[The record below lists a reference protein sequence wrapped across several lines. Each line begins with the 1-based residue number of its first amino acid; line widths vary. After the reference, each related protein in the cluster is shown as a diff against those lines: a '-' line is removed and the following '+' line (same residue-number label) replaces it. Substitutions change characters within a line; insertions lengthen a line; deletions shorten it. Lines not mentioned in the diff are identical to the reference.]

1 MGNLR
6 KIRIG
11 TDIITMLSVNI
22 SGNPVTWSDKDIR
35 HVFAFSDVQGQP
47 VAEMAFK
54 SEGQSLRC
62 TYAAKDQN
70 YIGAFRIIIE
80 FADGTSFASSLDV
93 PAFEIVRT
101 TEEADADTG
110 AVVLDIDGTMRFYS
124 LSEAIAKI
132 EAATAAANQAAS
144 TANTAASN
152 ANEKANLAQQAA
164 DNANKAKENTDRT
177 NEDAQKAELERS
189 KAEAKRLSAETARK
203 NAENER
209 QASETTREQNEEA
222 RASAENE
229 RLTDERARA
238 QKELER
244 QGNETRRQAA
254 ERARVNAESSRSE
267 AEKTRESSEI
277 ARKDAETKRASAE
290 TGRVDAEKQRVTE
303 FSRLK
308 SESET
313 ATDNAVKA
321 ADRANKAAA
330 AADISAISN
339 AVAEHTE
346 KITKIEQLQQEGYAF
361 MGVAT
366 PETNPSTPDQKVFYI
381 ANGKGTY
388 TKFGG
393 IEVVENEAVILYYDT
408 VWHKVAT
415 GIASEADAILGMAHG
430 DKVNVPLEFVANGF
444 LDKNGTVSTSSG
456 SKVTDFIAIDSH
468 NKYYLSNQIYAD
480 YDNGVCYYSDANED
494 SFIGSQFNANDLDN
508 SGTTIL
514 EEAELNIP
522 TNARYIRIGTRCI
535 TYTNAIVL
543 LVRYTQE
550 SVSMFNAKRIES
562 RLNQQEITI
571 NALYPY
577 IEHSDSVNIFN
588 KNNIEIIHKY
598 ITTKKVIIDNNPSEL
613 ASLIIKIEDCD
624 RVNNTYI
631 LKYLGTSDVMA
642 MGLNAVRLI
651 FANNIIA
658 GEDVVWDYSEV
669 SQINGIQGYST
680 NTGKSSVYLW
690 VYFKLESINFD
701 NVKNVLQDILDNIV
715 IIKQASTDIV
725 YPTEYVP
732 YTDKKF
738 VVKNDEPIPT
748 DLTSNSAGGI
758 VSLGMVDKNG
768 HAIGQGVTFNVGGGG
783 GLEADQLNVI
793 TSITYKLQPSVLPS
807 ETLVLGAGWDGSID
821 SGFTHTAGTTD
832 ALEFTMTSVPNLAK
846 LLITFDVQGLSE
858 SNDVYVSAGES
869 ALIKSYNG
877 GTQIVAGLIYAGGN
891 LKVTPTSIFAGT
903 ITNLKCRVLD
913 DNGTETYTTLVD
925 NVYCR
930 RNSLVAGYWNV
941 FIGGKTNTASRMQDG
956 TRNIAIGRE
965 ALNRMVVGNRN
976 VAIGT
981 YSMPQVT
988 EGENNIAIGSDS
1000 LYPVEK
1006 AMNSVSIGKATMS
1019 GKSVENCVALGY
1031 GAMGLWNFEFIRN
1044 GCTAIGALSAV
1055 GVIKGNTHVGYRAGA
1070 NTKGAYNT
1078 SIGYNSL
1085 GIGTRSSIDI
1095 VGDNLTCVGHDAS
1108 VANNDT
1114 AKAAN
1119 NSTAIGYGATITK
1132 SNQVVIGN
1140 KQVEEVILGG
1150 KKIIF
1155 NADGTCTW
1163 EAV

>member
-1 MGNLR
+1 MAIIVTKKLKGSLPVSR
-6 KIRIG
+6 QEYVEG
-11 TDIITMLSVNI
+11 TTYFRNNIVKRYGSAFQCVVESTTTPPATLDESGSVI
-22 SGNPVTWSDKDIR
+22 LG
-35 HVFAFSDVQGQP
+35 
-47 VAEMAFK
+47 
-54 SEGQSLRC
+54 EGW
-62 TYAAKDQN
+62 T
-70 YIGAFRIIIE
+70 F
-80 FADGTSFASSLDV
+80 FADT
-93 PAFEIVRT
+93 
-101 TEEADADTG
+101 
-110 AVVLDIDGTMRFYS
+110 
-124 LSEAIAKI
+124 
-132 EAATAAANQAAS
+132 
-144 TANTAASN
+144 
-152 ANEKANLAQQAA
+152 
-164 DNANKAKENTDRT
+164 
-177 NEDAQKAELERS
+177 
-189 KAEAKRLSAETARK
+189 
-203 NAENER
+203 
-209 QASETTREQNEEA
+209 
-222 RASAENE
+222 
-229 RLTDERARA
+229 
-238 QKELER
+238 
-244 QGNETRRQAA
+244 
-254 ERARVNAESSRSE
+254 
-267 AEKTRESSEI
+267 
-277 ARKDAETKRASAE
+277 
-290 TGRVDAEKQRVTE
+290 
-303 FSRLK
+303 
-308 SESET
+308 
-313 ATDNAVKA
+313 
-321 ADRANKAAA
+321 
-330 AADISAISN
+330 SAISN
-339 AVAEHTE
+339 AVAKHTE
-346 KITKIEQLQQEGYAF
+346 KITKLEQLLQEGYTF

-366 PETNPSTPDQKVFYI
+366 PETNPGTPDQKVFYI
-381 ANGKGTY
+381 AKGKGTY

-444 LDKNGTVSTSSG
+444 LGKDGTVRTSSG

-562 RLNQQEITI
+562 RLNQQEIAI

-598 ITTKKVIIDNNPSEL
+598 ITTKKVIIDNNPSEF

-651 FANNIIA
+651 FANNIVA

-690 VYFKLESINFD
+690 VYFKLESINYD

-891 LKVTPTSIFAGT
+891 LKVTPTSNFAGT

-925 NVYCR
+925 NVYCQ

-1031 GAMGLWNFEFIRN
+1031 GAMGLWNFEFIRKE
-1044 GCTAIGALSAV
+1044 CTSIGARSAP
-1055 GVIKGNTHVGYRAGA
+1055 GIINGNTHVGYRAGA

-1085 GIGTRSSIDI
+1085 GIGSRSSIDI
-1095 VGDNLTCVGHDAS
+1095 IGDNLTCVGHDAS

-1119 NSTAIGYGATITK
+1119 NSTALGYGATITK

-1140 KQVEEVILGG
+1140 KQVDEVIIGG